1 MPDDSN
7 RGGWLRGL
15 AAGSSRKAGDTSPR
29 FGKPL
34 EVAVDEKPPAAGQ
47 SMQGRASRGL
57 SFRPGQLFHH
67 FRLQQQLG
75 RGATATVFRAVD
87 ERTNSVV
94 ALKLLSLTDD
104 WPDDLL
110 DEAIVHPGAIIVP
123 AALAAAESVDAPGSR
138 LLTGII
144 AGYEVLN
151 RVGLAAGV
159 EPAHRGFHKTTVIGP
174 VGAAVAAGV
183 ILELSTEQLMSATGL
198 ACSTSSGIKSFAAGT
213 GGGMMKRMH
222 AGRAAESGVRMA
234 QLAARGFTGPPT
246 AIDGKFGLLEVYGG
260 KTARPE
266 LLTANLGKDW
276 AMTCVYVKVYSCCSW
291 IQAAVQQLVALRGPQ
306 PLKPDDIRQV
316 RIGVSSYAA
325 KNNGEP
331 APVDIMGA
339 QYSFPY
345 CAALALVGDP
355 TDPGMYLEKDIGDP
369 DRRALARRVEL
380 YVDEQME
387 AAYPKH
393 YGSRIELVLASGE
406 RRTSFVLDPH
416 GMPGDPVTDKER
428 SEKFARLASYAKP
441 ASRVDD
447 IARAVLNTAV
457 EREVTLICLGLTGK
471 NVFARLLAGNVPVE
485 LIKNTRI
492 PVLLFPPDHKGTI

>member
-1 MPDDSN
+1 VKPENLPTRSRSRELIEFTHALRVQTLPPDVVSRAKGCLLDTLGCALFGSLQPWAKIMADEATTEGS
-7 RGGWLRGL
+7 RGRSTIIGREQTV
-15 AAGSSRKAGDTSPR
+15 AA
-29 FGKPL
+29 
-34 EVAVDEKPPAAGQ
+34 PAAALCNG
-47 SMQGRASRGL
+47 
-57 SFRPGQLFHH
+57 
-67 FRLQQQLG
+67 
-75 RGATATVFRAVD
+75 TAAHGF
-87 ERTNSVV
+87 E
-94 ALKLLSLTDD
+94 L
-104 WPDDLL
+104 DDLL

-123 AALAAAESVDAPGSR
+123 AALAAAESVDASGSR
-138 LLTGII
+138 LLAGIV

-183 ILELSTEQLMSATGL
+183 ILELNPAQLLSAAGL

-234 QLAARGFTGPPT
+234 QLAARDFTGPPT

-266 LLTANLGKDW
+266 LLTEGLGTQW
-276 AMTCVYVKVYSCCSW
+276 AMESVYVKVYSCCSW
-291 IQAAVQQLVALRGPQ
+291 IQAAVQQLVALRGSR
-306 PLKPDDIRQV
+306 PLDPEDIRQV
-316 RIGVSSYAA
+316 RIGVSAYAA

-345 CAALALVGDP
+345 CAALALAGDP
-355 TDPGMYLEKDIGDP
+355 TDPGMYLEKAIDDP
-369 DRRALARRVEL
+369 ARRALARRVEL
-380 YVDEQME
+380 YVDPEME

-393 YGSRIELVLASGE
+393 YGSRIELRLANGE

-416 GMPGDPVTDKER
+416 GMPADPVTDPER
-428 SEKFARLASYAKP
+428 VEKFTRLASRAKP
-441 ASRVDD
+441 AGRASD
-447 IARAVLNTAV
+447 IARAVQRAEKLSSA
-457 EREVTLICLGLTGK
+457 RELM
-471 NVFARLLAGNVPVE
+471 E
-485 LIKNTRI
+485 LIR
-492 PVLLFPPDHKGTI
+492 H